1 MKSTERTKRLL
12 AAISLLLLCAM
23 AIHLFGCSSGKVEDL
38 MEGITPRGAVAS
50 EDLDEKSGTVTDFA
64 LRLFTAA
71 NEGEENTALSPLSVL
86 CMLALVANGARGNTL
101 AQIEEAFGMTKDEMN
116 LYLYSYVNS
125 LPQDKPSR
133 TLNVANSLWLSR
145 GAVKSDF
152 LQANADYLGASVYR
166 APMNEET
173 RTRINDWVKE
183 KTDGMIPTL
192 LDDISESA
200 RLYAI
205 NALAFEATWQN
216 LYDADLVLDGTFTK
230 EDGTELAAKLM
241 YSTEGKFLQSEN
253 ATGFLKYYSG
263 EKYAFAALLP
273 DRGVSVSD
281 MLASL
286 DGDALQALLRGAEDR
301 PVEAAIPKFESEYE
315 TDLCAI
321 LGKLGITDAFDP
333 AKADFGGIS
342 DGGLFLTKAP
352 HRTYIQV
359 GERGTG
365 AAAAGYFRMECIPTE
380 EPEAKTVILDRPFAY
395 LLIDC
400 ENNIPFFLGTVM
412 TVD

>member
-1 MKSTERTKRLL
+1 MMGCTAATE
-12 AAISLLLLCAM
+12 A
-23 AIHLFGCSSGKVEDL
+23 DL
-38 MEGITPRGAVAS
+38 MEGVTPRSVTALA
-50 EDLDEKSGTVTDFA
+50 DLDGGKEAITDFA

-86 CMLALVANGARGNTL
+86 CLLSMVANGARGETL
-101 AQIEEAFGMTKDEMN
+101 AQMEEAFGMTKDEMN

-125 LPQDKPSR
+125 LPQGKSSY
-133 TLNVANSLWLSR
+133 TLNVANSLWLSE
-145 GAVKSDF
+145 GSVKSDF
-152 LQANADYLGASVYR
+152 LQANADYHGAGIFR

-205 NALAFEATWQN
+205 NALAFEATWKNQ
-216 LYDADLVLDGTFTK
+216 YDADLVLDGIFTK

-263 EKYAFAALLP
+263 EKYAFVALLP
-273 DRGVSVSD
+273 EEGTSVAD
-281 MLASL
+281 MLSSL
-286 DGDALQALLRGAEDR
+286 DGDALQAFLASAEDR

-315 TDLCAI
+315 TDLAAV
-321 LGKLGITDAFDP
+321 LAKLGITAAFDP
-333 AKADFGGIS
+333 AADLTGIA
-342 DGGLFLTKAP
+342 DGSL
-352 HRTYIQV
+352 YISRSLHKTVIKV

-365 AAAAGYFRMECIPTE
+365 AAAAGYFQMECIPTE

-412 TVD
+412 TVE